1 MTNNVSDEERQAL
14 LEQTGA
20 HEAAATGAD
29 VAQRD
34 FSQPRRIA
42 AAEMDAIANEIDRRL
57 PRIQQSARQLLGADV
72 LVKLAS
78 ATESSADRLVE
89 GWKEPFALLVFRSR
103 GQVCWL
109 SMDCAK
115 AVAEFELLLGAAPKE
130 SERALSSAEQR
141 LMIVLARLLFEPLCD
156 LLGCELSNLRAVD
169 EPCAIGSW
177 RHGDGAPD
185 PHRLT
190 IELEI
195 QRPGS
200 RYSIRA
206 HVPPPAAR
214 RAEPSAAAPAPPVEH
229 IRDLDLEVSARLGA
243 LEMPLS
249 EILALEAGD
258 VLPLGVSARA
268 GLDLYVNDRAWAVA
282 DLGARGEKLAVALRE
297 VVQGTPEA

>member
-1 MTNNVSDEERQAL
+1 MTSNVSDEERQAL

-20 HEAAATGAD
+20 TEPAAAAAD

-57 PRIQQSARQLLGADV
+57 PRIQQAARQLLGADV

-89 GWKEPFALLVFRSR
+89 SWKPPFALLAFRSR
-103 GQVCWL
+103 GQVCWI

-115 AVAEFELLLGAAPKE
+115 AVAEFELLLGATPKE
-130 SERALSSAEQR
+130 SDRALSSAEQR
-141 LMIVLARLLFEPLCD
+141 LMIVLARLLYEPLCD

-169 EPCAIGSW
+169 EPSAVGSW
-177 RHGDGAPD
+177 RHGEGAPD

-206 HVPPPAAR
+206 HVPLPAR
-214 RAEPSAAAPAPPVEH
+214 RAEPTAATPAAPVDH